1 MFVRYVK
8 RLSGGLNASIPIGIK
23 SVVVL
28 KMFFMD
34 RIYKNGYLTKYKL
47 TPVYPV

>member
-8 RLSGGLNASIPIGIK
+8 RLSGGLIASIHIGMK

-28 KMFFMD
+28 KMFSMD
-34 RIYKNGYLTKYKL
+34 RIYKNI
-47 TPVYPV
+47 